1 MFEWHPT
8 GKSVEKS
15 VEELKDCLDKVNE
28 TFQKEKE
35 ENIRQVKVRDD
46 QIKDHIEEELKN
58 SQEFTKTILEE
69 NMESIDDKLRSE
81 MTEMNFNIKSL
92 EVKIEQNFESS
103 INVAQTVQ
111 KLDKS
116 QSENLQSLKSE
127 ISIKLN
133 ESDQQNRSI
142 IGNIEKRLTTDT
154 EKKLTQLGKKVYH
167 DRCRHD
173 NNMLSFYL
181 ISCLKDILQVKV
193 SRRA

>member
-1 MFEWHPT
+1 
-8 GKSVEKS
+8 
-15 VEELKDCLDKVNE
+15 
-28 TFQKEKE
+28 
-35 ENIRQVKVRDD
+35 
-46 QIKDHIEEELKN
+46 
-58 SQEFTKTILEE
+58 
-69 NMESIDDKLRSE
+69 MESIDDKLRSE